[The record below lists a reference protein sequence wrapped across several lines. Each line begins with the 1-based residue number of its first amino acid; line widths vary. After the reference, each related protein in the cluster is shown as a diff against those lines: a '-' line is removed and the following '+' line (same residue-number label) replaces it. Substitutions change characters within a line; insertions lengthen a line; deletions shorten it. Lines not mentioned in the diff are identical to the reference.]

1 MASFALILFSVT
13 SPLDFVE
20 PWQEVQWV
28 SINGLMTD
36 SNVLIS
42 ASAIFASGFFRQ
54 TARSKCL
61 CAKSQCR
68 HERQARDQCDKQ
80 SFINQTESPSSAL
93 VHGSKHGCHI
103 KWLQSNLW
111 WCVVILDW
119 FCQDEW
125 KLNPLFLRKSLHPI
139 RRKLQSKSHSNPF

>member
-42 ASAIFASGFFRQ
+42 ASAIFASGFFQQ
-54 TARSKCL
+54 TASSKCL
-61 CAKSQCR
+61 CAKANVAMS
-68 HERQARDQCDKQ
+68 DKHA
-80 SFINQTESPSSAL
+80 INAISSRL
-93 VHGSKHGCHI
+93 
-103 KWLQSNLW
+103 
-111 WCVVILDW
+111 
-119 FCQDEW
+119 
-125 KLNPLFLRKSLHPI
+125 
-139 RRKLQSKSHSNPF
+139 